1 MTTYL
6 TTIGT
11 RIFKWSKTNFISSRC
26 SSVDRAR
33 GLGPRGRGFEP
44 RHLDQNHRF
53 QIENGGFLTLI
64 IFFFVYCIPLFESS
78 LTLNYLRQ
86 LCFFKSNSIKY
97 RTLFSRTLLESL
109 PSLTAFA
116 RILLYLGLPS
126 VSQQLPALTISTGS
140 TVS

>member
-11 RIFKWSKTNFISSRC
+11 KIFKRSNTNFITSRC

-53 QIENGGFLTLI
+53 QIENGGFLILI
-64 IFFFVYCIPLFESS
+64 IFFSVYCIPLFESS
-78 LTLNYLRQ
+78 LTHNVYASYA
-86 LCFFKSNSIKY
+86 FFKSNPIKY
-97 RTLFSRTLLESL
+97 RTLFSRTLLDSL
-109 PSLTAFA
+109 PSSTAFA